1 MNQDVVITMMQNVFM
16 LILELSTP
24 ILLVSVVIGLIVS
37 IFQTI
42 TQIQESTLT
51 FVPKII
57 AGVVTLIILMPW
69 MINIFISQ
77 VNELFD
83 SIPGLLK
90 G

>member
-1 MNQDVVITMMQNVFM
+1 MDQQVVIDMLQNVFVLV
-16 LILELSTP
+16 LIMSSPVL
-24 ILLVSVVIGLIVS
+24 IVSVVVGLIVS

-69 MINIFISQ
+69 MLNLFVSN
-77 VNELFD
+77 VKELFD
-83 SIPGLLK
+83 AIPGLL
-90 G
+90 

>member
-1 MNQDVVITMMQNVFM
+1 MEQEAIITIMQNVFV

-24 ILLVSVVIGLIVS
+24 VLVVSVVIGLVVS

-57 AGVVTLIILMPW
+57 AGVVTLIILLPW
-69 MINIFISQ
+69 MLNVFTTSVQ
-77 VNELFD
+77 ELFD
-83 SIPGLLK
+83 NIPNLI
-90 G
+90 